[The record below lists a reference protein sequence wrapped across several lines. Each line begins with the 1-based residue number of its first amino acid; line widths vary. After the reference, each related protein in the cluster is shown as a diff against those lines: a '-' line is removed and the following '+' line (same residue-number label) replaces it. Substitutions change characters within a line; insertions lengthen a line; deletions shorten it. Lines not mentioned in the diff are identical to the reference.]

1 MLAFYCDGDD
11 IKKFMALVLND
22 TAFDRLQLRSGE
34 LMTRARFEIDGRLNR
49 DFDGIETERAYCLW
63 GEVRHNV
70 FDLIKGKKLP
80 KYIKLVFALDD
91 AAIEQLH
98 PNAKAAFINMV
109 FENGKITF
117 TTGTAQKN
125 FSMDK
130 GLDEVWEHK
139 VKEMFNKLGIS
150 INIL

>member
-11 IKKFMALVLND
+11 IKKFMALVLNGD
-22 TAFDRLQLRSGE
+22 AFDRLQLRSGE
-34 LMTRARFEIDGRLNR
+34 VMTRVNFTIDGRLNKEY
-49 DFDGIETERAYCLW
+49 DGIEGERAYCLW

-70 FDLIKGKKLP
+70 FDLVKGKKLP
-80 KYIKLVFALDD
+80 KHIKLVFALDD
-91 AAIEQLH
+91 AAVENLH

-130 GLDEVWEHK
+130 SLDEVWEGK
-139 VKEMFNKLGIS
+139 VKLMFQKLGIAV
-150 INIL
+150 NML

>member
-11 IKKFMALVLND
+11 IKKFMALVLSGN
-22 TAFDRLQLRSGE
+22 AFDRLQLRSGE
-34 LMTRARFEIDGRLNR
+34 LMTRARFEIDGRLNK

-130 GLDEVWEHK
+130 GLDEIWENK
-139 VKEMFNKLGIS
+139 VKEMFNKLGIAV
-150 INIL
+150 NIL

>member
-1 MLAFYCDGDD
+1 
-11 IKKFMALVLND
+11 
-22 TAFDRLQLRSGE
+22 
-34 LMTRARFEIDGRLNR
+34 
-49 DFDGIETERAYCLW
+49 
-63 GEVRHNV
+63 
-70 FDLIKGKKLP
+70 
-80 KYIKLVFALDD
+80 VFALDD

-130 GLDEVWEHK
+130 GLDEVWENK